1 MLGTTANFIETLKKN
16 DWKYKDVQELDNGN
30 DRVCCGVNCKLT
42 TVDYH
47 FFFDKDSR
55 SVTMRVFRLF
65 AVPIDKKLQ
74 IMELMNEANKNYRWA
89 KFFIDGESWM
99 SIQIDAIINEE
110 NAGPVCL
117 ELMIRTSQIIDATYS
132 NFMHEIW
139 A

>member
-1 MLGTTANFIETLKKN
+1 MLETTTNFIETLKTN
-16 DWKYKDVQELDNGN
+16 DWKYKDVQTLESGS

-47 FFFDKDSR
+47 FFFDKDGK

-65 AVPIDKKLQ
+65 AVPIDKKLH
-74 IMELMNEANKNYRWA
+74 IMEIMNNANKDYRWA
-89 KFFIDGESWM
+89 KFFIDNESWM
-99 SIQIDAIINEE
+99 SIQIDAIINTEA
-110 NAGPVCL
+110 AGPVCL

-132 NFMHEIW
+132 KFMHESW

>member
-1 MLGTTANFIETLKKN
+1 MLETTANFIETLKTN
-16 DWKYKDVQELDNGN
+16 DWKYKDVQTLESGN

-47 FFFDKDSR
+47 FFFDKDGK

-74 IMELMNEANKNYRWA
+74 IMEVMNDANRGYRWA

-99 SIQIDAIINEE
+99 SIQIDAIINAET
-110 NAGPVCL
+110 AGPVCL
-117 ELMIRTSQIIDATYS
+117 ELMIRTSQIIDATYA

>member
-1 MLGTTANFIETLKKN
+1 MLETTANFIETLKTN
-16 DWKYKDVQELDNGN
+16 DWKYKDVQSLENGN

-47 FFFDKDSR
+47 FFFDKDGK

-74 IMELMNEANKNYRWA
+74 IMEVMNDANKDYRWA

-99 SIQIDAIINEE
+99 NIQIDAVINAE
-110 NAGPVCL
+110 NAGPICL

-132 NFMHEIW
+132 KFMHEIW

>member
-1 MLGTTANFIETLKKN
+1 MLETTANFIETLKTN
-16 DWKYKDVQELDNGN
+16 DWKYKDVQTLESGN

-47 FFFDKDSR
+47 FFFDKDGR
-55 SVTMRVFRLF
+55 AVTMRVFRLF

-74 IMELMNEANKNYRWA
+74 IMEVMNDANKNYRWA
-89 KFFIDGESWM
+89 KFFIDNESWM
-99 SIQIDAIINEE
+99 SIQIDAIINSET
-110 NAGPVCL
+110 AGPVCL

-132 NFMHEIW
+132 KFMHEIW

>member
-1 MLGTTANFIETLKKN
+1 MLETTANFIETLKTN
-16 DWKYKDVQELDNGN
+16 DWKYKDFQTLESGN

-47 FFFDKDSR
+47 FFFDKDGK

-74 IMELMNEANKNYRWA
+74 IMEVMNDANKGYRWA

-99 SIQIDAIINEE
+99 SIQIDAIINAET
-110 NAGPVCL
+110 AGPVCL
-117 ELMIRTSQIIDATYS
+117 ELMIRTSQIIDATYA

>member
-1 MLGTTANFIETLKKN
+1 MLETTANFIETLKTN
-16 DWKYKDVQELDNGN
+16 DWKYQDVQTLESGN

-47 FFFDKDSR
+47 FFFDKDGK

-65 AVPIDKKLQ
+65 AVPIDKKLP
-74 IMELMNEANKNYRWA
+74 IMDVMNDANKDYRWA

-99 SIQIDAIINEE
+99 NIQIDAIINAE

-117 ELMIRTSQIIDATYS
+117 ELMIRTSQIIDAIYS

>member
-1 MLGTTANFIETLKKN
+1 MLETTANFIETLKTN
-16 DWKYKDVQELDNGN
+16 DWKYKDVQTLESGN

-47 FFFDKDSR
+47 FFFDKDGK

-65 AVPIDKKLQ
+65 AVPNDKKLQ
-74 IMELMNEANKNYRWA
+74 IMEVMNDANKNYRWA
-89 KFFIDGESWM
+89 KFFIDNESWM
-99 SIQIDAIINEE
+99 SIQIDAIINSET
-110 NAGPVCL
+110 AGAVCL

-132 NFMHEIW
+132 KFMHEIW